1 MSLSRSDTSVLGRWW
16 WTVDRWTLLA
26 VATLIGFGYVMMLAA
41 SPAVAERLHQSRDAF
56 LLKQV
61 VFLALAGLVV
71 VAVSLLSPKGVR
83 RLALL
88 GCLAAL
94 ALTAATLVMGVEI
107 KGARRW
113 ISIPGMT
120 VQPSEFLKPCFAVVA
135 AWLLSEDQR
144 VPRLRSRAND
154 FVSLNTR
161 SSIGARCA
169 SGTKSRKSPAALP
182 RGSAQTTWS
191 QRSGSASLRWL
202 RHFAGFARP
211 NGFPGTILAGG
222 VFALI
227 ALLLKSQPD
236 VGMLAVVAAVFFIQ
250 LFIGG
255 LNLLLVGVAAGG
267 LAAAGVGAYTFF
279 PHVHS
284 RITRFMDP
292 ASGDSY
298 QVNTALEAFGN
309 GGLLGRGAGEGRVKD
324 VLPDAHA
331 DFVFAVVGEEFGMVI
346 CLVVLCLFGFIV
358 LRGLLRLL
366 AEQDL
371 FIVLASCGLVTSFGL
386 QAFVNMGSTLHLI
399 PTKGMT
405 LPFVS
410 YGGSSVLAVALGIG
424 MLLALTRRR
433 TRAEPVWER
442 SA

>member
-1 MSLSRSDTSVLGRWW
+1 MALSRSDDSVLGRWW
-16 WTVDRWTLLA
+16 LTVDRWTLLA
-26 VATLIGFGYVMMLAA
+26 VGTLIGFGYVMMLAA
-41 SPAVAERLHQSRDAF
+41 SPAVAERIHQSRDVF
-56 LLKQV
+56 ILKQV

-71 VAVSLLSPKGVR
+71 VGVSLLSPRGVW
-83 RLALL
+83 RLALF

-113 ISIPGMT
+113 ISVPGMT
-120 VQPSEFLKPCFAVVA
+120 VQPSEFLKPCFAVVT
-135 AWLLSEDQR
+135 AWLLSEGSR
-144 VPRLRSRAND
+144 VRR
-154 FVSLNTR
+154 
-161 SSIGARCA
+161 
-169 SGTKSRKSPAALP
+169 
-182 RGSAQTTWS
+182 
-191 QRSGSASLRWL
+191 
-202 RHFAGFARP
+202 
-211 NGFPGTILAGG
+211 FPGTLLAGG

-227 ALLLKSQPD
+227 AVLLKSQPD
-236 VGMLAVVAAVFFIQ
+236 MGMLAVVTAVFFAQ

-255 LNLLLVGVAAGG
+255 LNLVMVGLGAGG
-267 LAAAGVGAYTFF
+267 LVGAAMAAYAFF
-279 PHVHS
+279 PHVRS
-284 RITRFMDP
+284 RVTRFLDP
-292 ASGDSY
+292 SSGDSY

-309 GGLLGRGAGEGRVKD
+309 GGLLGRGPGEGRIKD

-346 CLVVLCLFGFIV
+346 CLVLLALFGFIV

-386 QAFVNMGSTLHLI
+386 QAFVNMASSLHLI

-410 YGGSSVLAVALGIG
+410 YGGSSVLAVALGTG

-433 TRAEPVWER
+433 ARTESVW
-442 SA
+442 SAAT